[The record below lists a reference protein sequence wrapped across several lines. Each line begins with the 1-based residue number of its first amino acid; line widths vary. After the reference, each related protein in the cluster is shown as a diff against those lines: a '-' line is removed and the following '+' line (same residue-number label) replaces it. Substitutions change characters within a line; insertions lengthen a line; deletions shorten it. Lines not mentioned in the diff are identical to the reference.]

1 MTYRLL
7 RAFEALFRGQPYYH
21 RRSNQGD
28 ALAVEFYEDLY
39 ALNISP
45 KLEFAIDTR
54 AKGLGPRNKTVSLKR
69 MRRGDGTLGVLV
81 ASDRA
86 KTFAGYSVTRGGVAT
101 IDIGVEVKILNK
113 AMQKQIDRVVGDL
126 EKQVKH
132 WRRLNKTGNLMSVAV
147 IGINHADYTLG
158 YEGPARAWR
167 TDGKKYANPADEAPK
182 IIRRIRDDII
192 GPEIYDEVLV
202 LNYRARNEQPF
213 EFSWVDPAATQ
224 SAYAAV
230 LKRVGVLYEAR
241 F

>member
-1 MTYRLL
+1 MAFRLL
-7 RAFEALFRGQPYYH
+7 EAFAALFRGQPYYH
-21 RRSNQGD
+21 RRSTQGD

-45 KLEFAIDTR
+45 KLESAIQIK

-69 MRRGDGTLGVLV
+69 MRRGDGTFGVLI

-86 KTFAGYSVTRGGVAT
+86 KTFTGYSIARGGVAT

-132 WRRLNKTGNLMSVAV
+132 WRRHNKTGNLISVGI
-147 IGINHADYTLG
+147 IGINHADYTVG
-158 YEGPARAWR
+158 YEGPERAWR
-167 TDGKKYANPADEAPK
+167 TDGKKYAHPIDEAPK
-182 IIRRIRDDII
+182 VIQRIRNDII
-192 GPEIYDEVLV
+192 GPDIYDEVVV
-202 LNYRARNEQPF
+202 LNYWARNEVPF
-213 EFSWVDPAATQ
+213 DFRWTDEGATG
-224 SAYAAV
+224 SAYQAI
-230 LKRVGVLYEAR
+230 LMRVGVLYEAR